1 MWGSEGGKEQQ
12 KSSKINALKLLWGG
26 HQIGYKKEYIKKKG
40 RRERKKMV
48 VGDQGY
54 KEGPDNAKVK
64 GRVTA
69 LCS

>member
-1 MWGSEGGKEQQ
+1 
-12 KSSKINALKLLWGG
+12 LKLLWGG